1 MALSPFGDVQLKFC
15 HHFFLWPFYDPLH
28 RIFHVFMLGWQ
39 NAIPW
44 HTHCDIMN
52 ITFNCCT
59 RSLFRTHVIHTIGEQ
74 LAWQGLLGTNEKYD
88 FNFCITVILGCL
100 FSYYSDVYIKI
111 RYGFQ
116 KWFKVMPLIVLLDM

>member
-1 MALSPFGDVQLKFC
+1 MAESPFGDVQLKFC

-100 FSYYSDVYIKI
+100 LVIILMYISKSGMVFRNGSKLCPLLSY
-111 RYGFQ
+111 
-116 KWFKVMPLIVLLDM
+116 